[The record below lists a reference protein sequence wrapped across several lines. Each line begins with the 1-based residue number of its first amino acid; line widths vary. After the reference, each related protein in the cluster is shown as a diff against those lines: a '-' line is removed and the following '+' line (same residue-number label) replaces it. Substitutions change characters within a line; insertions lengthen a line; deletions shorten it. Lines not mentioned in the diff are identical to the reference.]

1 MSSSAS
7 ILWKFRVFM
16 YYRCLEMTDIVL
28 YEYLL
33 THLIISLI
41 LKQFIEAM

>member
-7 ILWKFRVFM
+7 IFWKCRVLV
-16 YYRCLEMTDIVL
+16 YYGCLEMMDIVL

-33 THLIISLI
+33 THLIISLK
-41 LKQFIEAM
+41 LKQFIEAI